1 MQMAKNALLREW
13 LERSQYQGSIKR
25 LATALGIPQKTVE
38 DWFYRGAKPSSP
50 NKLRLYLATGLEEY
64 APHTDAET
72 RRLRELEQEESRT
85 LEERIRVFLGLLN
98 SVQREIDYFREAPLR
113 KREALRR
120 YLDGQQIAYI
130 SNLLQLLLN
139 EERFNEWLI
148 MSALSFLPKE
158 RGGRR

>member
-1 MQMAKNALLREW
+1 MGASSNPLKEW
-13 LERSQYQGSIKR
+13 LDKSQYQGSISR
-25 LATALGIPQKTVE
+25 FSAALGIPQKTVE
-38 DWFYRGAKPSSP
+38 DWFYRGAKPGSP

-64 APHTDAET
+64 SPRTDAET
-72 RRLRELEQEESRT
+72 RRLREFEQEESKT
-85 LEERIRVFLGLLN
+85 LEERIRVFLSLIN
-98 SVQREIDYFREAPLR
+98 SVQNEIDYFREAPLR

-148 MSALSFLPKE
+148 MSALSLLPKDG
-158 RGGRR
+158 GGRR